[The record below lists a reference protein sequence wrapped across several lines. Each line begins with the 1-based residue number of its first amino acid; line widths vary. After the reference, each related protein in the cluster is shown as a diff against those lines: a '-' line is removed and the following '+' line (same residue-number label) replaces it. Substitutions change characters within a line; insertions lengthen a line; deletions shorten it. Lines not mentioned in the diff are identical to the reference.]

1 MDSNL
6 NNRVVEHHKRCG
18 LFSDFHCG
26 FRSSRSTSDLLTVVS
41 DRLARAFDRSE
52 TWYITVTLDISKGFY
67 RVWHTGL
74 LQKLISYGI
83 SGWLFVYILSFLRNN
98 RLWWD
103 LGESLRKNIHLMLQ
117 FLKAPF
123 MCLPHSCYTLITWLS
138 WWCSLQ
144 YCYLCWRYYSL
155 F

>member
-41 DRLARAFDRSE
+41 DRLARGFDRSG
-52 TWYITVTLDISKGFY
+52 TWYITVALDISKGFY

-74 LQKLISYGI
+74 L
-83 SGWLFVYILSFLRNN
+83 
-98 RLWWD
+98 
-103 LGESLRKNIHLMLQ
+103 
-117 FLKAPF
+117 
-123 MCLPHSCYTLITWLS
+123 
-138 WWCSLQ
+138 
-144 YCYLCWRYYSL
+144 
-155 F
+155 